1 MKKLVEITKE
11 LQADHALQQL
21 IKEYTRMVNVSG
33 VFKGSTID
41 HMYTNVEHLFTT
53 PEVIHVGDS
62 DNDAPLVQKITRIV
76 PENPSTIKKRMYRN
90 FSEDTFLAELIDND
104 VNSQV

>member
-1 MKKLVEITKE
+1 MLYNN
-11 LQADHALQQL
+11 L
-21 IKEYTRMVNVSG
+21 YTRMVNVSG

-62 DNDAPLVQKITRIV
+62 DNDAPLVQKITKIV
-76 PENPSTIKKRMYRN
+76 PEKTSTIKKEYIR
-90 FSEDTFLAELIDND
+90 T
-104 VNSQV
+104 SQRTLF